1 MAERSSIGSCHCR
14 VLLFFLF
21 MVQLLWLISAS
32 ALLGKQQDCPFRSAP
47 RWLTTHRAANGHSV
61 DELPFRATF
70 GVWGSYVCLLINIL
84 ALMGQFYVALY
95 PVGGPNLNANTFFQ
109 AYLAGPLFI
118 FLYLCWKVYSWFVRP
133 ADRPLFIRTKDIDI
147 YTGMR
152 DTQSRINGVGIS
164 EEQRRASIQEM
175 QDERRKRGPK
185 DLIMAV
191 VRSII

>member
-1 MAERSSIGSCHCR
+1 ME
-14 VLLFFLF
+14 
-21 MVQLLWLISAS
+21 
-32 ALLGKQQDCPFRSAP
+32 
-47 RWLTTHRAANGHSV
+47 
-61 DELPFRATF
+61 ELPFRAAF

-95 PVGGPNLNANTFFQ
+95 PVGGPNLNANKFFQ
-109 AYLAGPLFI
+109 LYLAGPLFI

-133 ADRPLFIRTKDIDI
+133 ADRPLFIKTKDIDI

-152 DTQSRINGVGIS
+152 DTQSTINGVGIS

-185 DLIMAV
+185 DHIMAV

>member
-1 MAERSSIGSCHCR
+1 
-14 VLLFFLF
+14 
-21 MVQLLWLISAS
+21 MVQFLWLISAS
-32 ALLGKQQDCPFRSAP
+32 ARPGKQQDCPFRSAS
-47 RWLTTHRAANGHSV
+47 RRLTTHRAANGHSV
-61 DELPFRATF
+61 DELPFRAAF

-95 PVGGPNLNANTFFQ
+95 PVGGPNLDANTFFQ
-109 AYLAGPLFI
+109 LYLAGPLFI

-133 ADRPLFIRTKDIDI
+133 ADRPLFIKTKDIDI

-152 DTQSRINGVGIS
+152 DTQSIINGVGVS
-164 EEQRRASIQEM
+164 EEQRRASTQEM

-185 DLIMAV
+185 DHIMAV